1 VSDRLALLALVVVTA
16 LAVIFAPWAAVNRE
30 TGARSAVVLLP
41 DRFVDFTGRTEP
53 VDLPNQSTVLLF
65 TVIGLA
71 GAAGGAAL
79 RGRGRHLLW
88 LASGVVLIATTVVGL
103 DSFSAAVDGARTQ
116 AFMAEVEGAIANP
129 RPTMTPAL
137 LQDALDGA
145 MERTLDEN
153 IAAARAGGLV
163 IRRLPYTNS
172 DLGWSAFLAM
182 VTGLLSVVFG
192 LRLWP
197 RVRSIQDT
205 LFRGIAVPAMS
216 ILLALAAAAVVIL
229 VLQPTPMGSG
239 VDLSGTFAGFTGRLD
254 TLWYA
259 YYTMFHDSLGTIGGF
274 AEALKFAT
282 PLIFTGLAVAFGFQ
296 AGLFNIGAPGQMV
309 IGAIFAMLAGL
320 YIPGPRL
327 LVLPLAVFSAFL
339 GGALWGALPGWL
351 KARFGANEVINTI
364 LLNFVAASAMLFILS
379 AGNVFAAAAL
389 RILSVIGIFVAALI
403 VAMLVPAVRRFAT
416 RSPRLVMAVGAVILL
431 GACWVVAQPRPGDA
445 PVTISMPFKVP
456 GNEPKS
462 QPLNL
467 QARLPQLPAMAGI
480 DLRATPGTN
489 VVRIDYARLLAPLVA
504 LGALL
509 VLPRWRRFKPFVP
522 RLLGALGI
530 GVLAYLLGVLVGANR
545 LATAIPP
552 TNLNASFLIALLAAA
567 FVYVFLF
574 RTRWGYELRAVG
586 LAPGAAEYGGVSIAR
601 NTIMAMAISGGLAG
615 LTATHYVLGGALEDY
630 ALRQSIPTSDGFD
643 GIAVALLAGNHPF
656 GIILSALLFGVLKY
670 GGSVLNITFPNLT
683 REVVSMILA
692 LVVLFIAARGFLPQR
707 VLNPPPRA
715 ESRAGGDGR
724 NAPAAGARAATAGG
738 DGGEVE

>member
-1 VSDRLALLALVVVTA
+1 MSDKVALLALVIVTA
-16 LAVIFAPWAAVNRE
+16 LALVFAPWAAVNRE

-41 DRFVDFTGRTEP
+41 DRYIDFTGRTEP
-53 VDLPNQSTVLLF
+53 IDLPHQRTVLIL
-65 TVIGLA
+65 TIAGLL

-79 RGRGRHLLW
+79 PGRARHLAW
-88 LASGVVLIATTVVGL
+88 FASGVVLIGTTVWGL
-103 DSFSAAVDGARTQ
+103 DRFNSGVDAARTQ
-116 AFMAEVEGAIANP
+116 AFMAEVSSAIANP
-129 RPTMTPAL
+129 RPTMTPDV
-137 LQDALDGA
+137 LQEALDGA
-145 MERTLDEN
+145 MERSLDEN

-172 DLGWSAFLAM
+172 DLGWSAFLAL
-182 VTGLLSVVFG
+182 VTGLFSVVFS
-192 LRLWP
+192 LRAWQ
-197 RVRSIQDT
+197 RVRAAQDR
-205 LFRGIAVPAMS
+205 LFRGVAVPAMS
-216 ILLALAAAAVVIL
+216 IMLALAAAAVVIL
-229 VLQPTPMGSG
+229 VLQPTPMGSSAD
-239 VDLSGTFAGFTGRLD
+239 VSGWFATSAGRLD

-274 AEALKFAT
+274 AESLKFAT

-327 LVLPLAVFSAFL
+327 LVLPLAVFAAFL
-339 GGALWGALPGWL
+339 GGGLWGALPGWL

-389 RILSVIGIFVAALI
+389 RILAAIGIFVAVLI
-403 VAMLVPAVRRFAT
+403 VLMLIPPVRAFAT
-416 RSPRLVMAVGAVILL
+416 RSPRLVLAVGAVVLL
-431 GACWVVAQPRPGDA
+431 GACVFVAQPRPGDA

-462 QPLNL
+462 QPLNV
-467 QARLPQLPAMAGI
+467 QARLPQLPAMVGI

-489 VVRIDYARLLAPLVA
+489 VVRIDYARLLAPLIA
-504 LGALL
+504 LAALF
-509 VLPRWRRFKPFVP
+509 VLPRWPRFKPWP
-522 RLLGALGI
+522 ARLVGAIALG
-530 GVLAYLLGVLVGANR
+530 GAAYLLGVLLGFNR
-545 LATAIPP
+545 LATGIPP
-552 TNLNASFLIALLAAA
+552 TNLNASFLIALLSAG

-586 LAPGAAEYGGVSIAR
+586 LAPGAAEYGGASIGR
-601 NTIMAMAISGGLAG
+601 NTVMAMAISGGLAG

-630 ALRQSIPTSDGFD
+630 ALRQSIPTGDGFD

-707 VLNPPPRA
+707 VVSPLPRTDDRSDD
-715 ESRAGGDGR
+715 EDVVIVGSQ
-724 NAPAAGARAATAGG
+724 AATAGG
-738 DGGEVE
+738 DQREGA